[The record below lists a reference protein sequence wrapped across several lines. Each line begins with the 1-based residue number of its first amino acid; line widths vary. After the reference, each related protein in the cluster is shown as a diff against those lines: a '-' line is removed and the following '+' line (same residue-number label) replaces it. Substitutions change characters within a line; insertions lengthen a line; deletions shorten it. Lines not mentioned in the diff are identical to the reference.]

1 MYGLTIILM
10 RFPMSNVRSM
20 YTDSCNFFGESTP
33 EELVSLYGSP
43 LYVYNENVLR
53 ARCGELR
60 ALSSLES
67 FGVNYSAKAN
77 TNLTLL
83 SIVREEGCV
92 VDAMSPGELSM
103 NKAAGFTA
111 EQILYVCNNVSADEL
126 QNALDNE
133 LLISVDS
140 LSQLRLLGSLS
151 KARGLGGRV
160 MVRFNPGIGAGHH
173 QKVITAGKET
183 KFGVD
188 PARMDE
194 VFALLNEYDLRL
206 AGVNQHIGSLFM
218 EAGGYLEAADFLLT
232 LAEHLPNNA
241 LDTLE
246 CIDFGGGFGIPY
258 KKYEGQARLDMVEL
272 GAALHALLSE
282 WSQRTGYKGKF
293 LVEPGRYVVAECGV
307 LLGTVHVVKN
317 NGENIYAGT
326 DIGFNV
332 LARPVMY
339 DSHHDIEVYRKGG
352 SPDTELVEQ
361 SVVGNICESGD
372 ILAKNRP
379 LPRIEE
385 GDIVGLLDA
394 GAYGYVMASTYNQRL
409 RPAEVLIDSSGKHRC
424 IRRRETLEDLMSL
437 YNPL

>member
-1 MYGLTIILM
+1 M
-10 RFPMSNVRSM
+10 PNVRSTH
-20 YTDSCNFFGESTP
+20 TDSCDFFGKSTP
-33 EELVSLYGSP
+33 QELVSIYGSP

-53 ARCGELR
+53 ARCRELR
-60 ALSSLES
+60 ALSNLES
-67 FGVNYSAKAN
+67 FSVNYSAKAN
-77 TNLTLL
+77 TNLTIL
-83 SIVREEGCV
+83 SIVRDEGCV
-92 VDAMSPGELSM
+92 VDAMSPGELAM
-103 NKAAGFTA
+103 NKAAGFTS
-111 EQILYVCNNVSADEL
+111 EQILYVCNNVSAAEL
-126 QNALDNE
+126 QNALDDN

-140 LSQLRLLGSLS
+140 LSQLKLLGSLC
-151 KARGLGGRV
+151 KQRGTRGRV

-188 PARMDE
+188 PGRMEE
-194 VFALLNEYDLRL
+194 VFALLHEYDLTL

-218 EAGGYLEAADFLLT
+218 EAKGYLEAADFLLT
-232 LAEHLPNNA
+232 LAEHLPHNA

-246 CIDFGGGFGIPY
+246 YIDFGGGFGIPY
-258 KKYEGQARLDMVEL
+258 KKYEGQLRLDMAEL
-272 GAALHALLSE
+272 GSALHALLSQ
-282 WSQRTGYKGKF
+282 WTQRTGYKGKF
-293 LVEPGRYVVAECGV
+293 FVEPGRYVVAECGV

-317 NGENIYAGT
+317 NAENIYAGT

-339 DSHHDIEVYRKGG
+339 DSHHDVEVYREGG
-352 SPDTELVEQ
+352 SPDAELVAQ

-379 LPRIEE
+379 LPRIQE

-409 RPAEVLIDSSGKHRC
+409 RPAEVLIDSEGNHRC
-424 IRRRETLEDLMSL
+424 IRRRETMEDLMAL
-437 YNPL
+437 YENM